1 MSKILIINGPNLN
14 LLGTRETD
22 IYGNETIEKIKDD
35 CIEKGKEIGIQ
46 IDFRQTNSEGEII
59 NWLHEVNKEFD
70 GLIINPAGY
79 THTSIS
85 ILDSLK
91 SINKPKIEIHL
102 SNIYSR
108 EEYRKKSITGEAM
121 HGLICGFGK
130 NSYMLAITAINNLLK
145 VN

>member
-14 LLGTRETD
+14 LLGTRE
-22 IYGNETIEKIKDD
+22 INVYGNATIEEIKED
-35 CIEKGKEIGIQ
+35 CIKKGKEINMQ

-59 NWLHEVNKEFD
+59 NWLHEVNREFD

-102 SNIYSR
+102 SNIYQ
-108 EEYRKKSITGEAM
+108 E
-121 HGLICGFGK
+121 K
-130 NSYMLAITAINNLLK
+130 NIEKNLLLAKQCK
-145 VN
+145 V

>member
-1 MSKILIINGPNLN
+1 MKKILIINGPNIN
-14 LLGTRETD
+14 LIGTRETD
-22 IYGNETIEKIKDD
+22 IYGKTNISEIEDQCKK
-35 CIEKGKEIGIQ
+35 KGINVDLE

-59 NWLHEVNKEFD
+59 NWLHEVNNNFE

-91 SINKPKIEIHL
+91 TIKKPKIEIHL

-108 EEYRKKSITGEAM
+108 EEYRKQSITGE
-121 HGLICGFGK
+121 GVDGIICGFGV
-130 NSYMLAITAINNLLK
+130 NSYILAIKAIKTLIEK
-145 VN
+145 